1 MRKVDP
7 LLTYSNGKPDFFHL
21 KCENLDPAWQKT
33 GSPAELLVSN
43 KKLFTSGFI
52 DNGGRTMSSDLNKRC
67 EFCHQAPSPHRMD
80 PFATIEMSVYRSAFI
95 VVMILELSKYV
106 KHLLAAW

>member
-1 MRKVDP
+1 
-7 LLTYSNGKPDFFHL
+7 
-21 KCENLDPAWQKT
+21 
-33 GSPAELLVSN
+33 
-43 KKLFTSGFI
+43 
-52 DNGGRTMSSDLNKRC
+52 MSSDLNKRC